1 MKKLFGLI
9 ISLMVFIPTVVLAE
23 EEAYEYFDFKV
34 DMVEGSVIKDTN
46 IKIFAS
52 VTSDDTN
59 LTDRTDEF
67 NVEEVMWSVCV
78 DTDCAITEEVADD
91 AVFEADKDYLFMIR
105 ITAIN
110 GADINV
116 WGTDRAKFNG
126 TPIENLDGEYGN
138 TGKELMIK
146 SKTAKETVVS
156 DDIAVPKEE
165 IEEPEVIAPAPTTG
179 TTETCMFGFPFCLNY

>member
-1 MKKLFGLI
+1 MKKYFKGL
-9 ISLMVFIPTVVLAE
+9 LGLVLAIVLFLPFKVLA

-34 DMVEGSVIKDTN
+34 SMIDGSVIKDTN

-116 WGTDRAKFNG
+116 WGTDKAKYNG
-126 TPIENLDGEYGN
+126 TPIEELNQSINVVEKMFNLGG
-138 TGKELMIK
+138 
-146 SKTAKETVVS
+146 SK
-156 DDIAVPKEE
+156 
-165 IEEPEVIAPAPTTG
+165 
-179 TTETCMFGFPFCLNY
+179 